1 MAAEP
6 PTFSVVVPTR
16 GREASLAR
24 CLRALARLHYP
35 RDLYEVIVVDDG
47 STTPPD
53 SVVEEVASRMSVRA
67 IRQAHRGPAA
77 ARNAG
82 VRRAKGRYLAFT
94 DDDCMPTPSWLRAF
108 ADCFADGDV
117 SAVGGHTRN
126 VLRGN
131 PCSAASQDLVDYLYS
146 HYNNGNR
153 ATFLTSNNLAV
164 RADVLMRVGLFDES
178 FPLPAGED
186 REFVAR
192 LVRQGYKAV
201 YSPDAVVDHAHELGP
216 RSFWRQHFRYG
227 RGAFHFHR
235 VNAESNGTRVRLER
249 PRFYFELLRRPF
261 DRADMD
267 ARLTAAALL
276 GVSQIANA
284 AGYFFEKATSALE
297 DHQR

>member
-1 MAAEP
+1 VASEP
-6 PTFSVVVPTR
+6 PTFSVIVPTR

-24 CLRALARLHYP
+24 CLRALARLQYP

-47 STTPPD
+47 SPTPPD
-53 SVVEEVASRMSVRA
+53 RVVEEAPAGMSIQA
-67 IRQAHRGPAA
+67 IRQEHRGPAA

-82 VRRAKGRYLAFT
+82 VRRAKGQYLAFT

-108 ADCFADGDV
+108 ADCFAEGDV

-126 VLRGN
+126 VLRDN

-146 HYNNGNR
+146 YYNNGNH

-164 RADVLMRVGLFDES
+164 HADVFRRVGRFDES

-186 REFVAR
+186 REFV
-192 LVRQGYKAV
+192 VRVVRRGYKAV
-201 YSPDAVVDHAHELGP
+201 YSPAAVVDHAHELGP

-235 VNAESNGTRVRLER
+235 VNAESTATRIRLER

-261 DRADMD
+261 VRADQD
-267 ARLTAAALL
+267 GRLTAAGLL
-276 GVSQIANA
+276 AVSQIANA
-284 AGYFFEKATSALE
+284 AGFFFEKTTSMRQR
-297 DHQR
+297 HQR